1 MTISSNGSVFK
12 MSTETSNPKAEI
24 TMEFASYEALSF
36 NNSVISVDSGVT
48 KEALGGDESICK
60 PGGFDVNAST
70 HVEFDVSTTKF
81 EEFATELFV
90 G

>member
-1 MTISSNGSVFK
+1 MTSAEVSK
-12 MSTETSNPKAEI
+12 PKAET